1 MRALIDTIFHPVL
14 NWLTT
19 IFETIQQLSV
29 PLSRPVDIGM
39 YLGPFVLL
47 GSGWITFISTA
58 CALAFIY
65 IVAFIVVAQRGLFI
79 RFKDVIKW
87 W

>member
-1 MRALIDTIFHPVL
+1 VRALIDTIFSPVL
-14 NWLTT
+14 MWLTG
-19 IFETIQQLSV
+19 IFESIQKLSV
-29 PLSRPVDIGM
+29 PLAHPLDIGM

-47 GSGWITFISTA
+47 GPAWITFISTA

-65 IVAFIVVAQRGLFI
+65 VVAFIVIAQRGLFI